1 MTNIFYTGIN
11 MIISMIRTSYR
22 LKTVNRRGRGCI
34 VGKGLEIINGQFMS
48 FGSNIHIS
56 NYSRI
61 ETIYKSDDKYNA
73 PNLIIGDNVTM
84 EWFTH
89 VACASQITIGNGTLI
104 GSNVFIT
111 DHNHAYTSPDTYKV
125 DPSTTPLEIKP
136 VHIGERCWIGEHVC
150 ILPGVTIGDDCII
163 GAGAVVTKDI
173 PDSSIAVGV
182 PAKPIKYRDEHGE
195 WVFIKNPS

>member
-1 MTNIFYTGIN
+1 MIIFKNHCLPYLSIINLIKVMEVKMTNIFYTGIN

-22 LKTVNRRGRGCI
+22 LKTVNSRGRRCV

-61 ETIYKSDDKYNA
+61 ETIYMRDDKYNS

-89 VACASQITIGNGTLI
+89 IACASQL
-104 GSNVFIT
+104 
-111 DHNHAYTSPDTYKV
+111 K
-125 DPSTTPLEIKP
+125 
-136 VHIGERCWIGEHVC
+136 
-150 ILPGVTIGDDCII
+150 
-163 GAGAVVTKDI
+163 
-173 PDSSIAVGV
+173 
-182 PAKPIKYRDEHGE
+182 
-195 WVFIKNPS
+195 